1 MTGYGRVGRAPVA
14 IVTGASSGIGFGCAT
29 KLAEMG
35 MAVVGTGRDEDRL
48 AELEKAIGDADRVAT
63 MAVDLTADDAPKRI
77 VDLALQ
83 RWGRVDFLIN
93 NAGVGSP
100 KPLHET
106 DDESLDHFLGLML
119 RAPFRLAREVI
130 PHMQPGSAII
140 NVTSTFA
147 IVGGLRGGAYSAAKG
162 GLTALTLH
170 IACQYGPAGN
180 PLQRSSSGR
189 DAHADGRCAA
199 RRREI
204 QEDQH
209 RDDAAPAAGQ
219 GRRHRQ
225 HRRLPVLG
233 GCRLHQRPDDRRRR
247 WLEFDEVP
255 VGLRAELGMGR
266 PLNLFALLD
275 QAAARFGDRGAVYHG
290 ERQLCTWGEL
300 RDRAL
305 RMAGS
310 LRELGPGSR
319 VAVASENRPEIIE
332 LMFAVWAAECVYL
345 PINYKLHAREM
356 QQIIDDA
363 GAAMIFASPTIA
375 ADLSSVT
382 DVPIEVIGSGVYQ
395 TRLGSDSAPPPDN
408 DPAELAWLFYT
419 SGTTGRSKG
428 AMLSHRNL
436 MAMTLA
442 HLADFDSPDEDCS
455 LVHGA
460 PMSHGSGLYIPPYV
474 LRAARQ
480 VIPESGAFEPGEFL
494 DLCEHH
500 PGCSAFLAPTMV
512 QRLVQTGR
520 PRPRNLRT
528 VVYGGGPMYVDS
540 LKKAMAAFGP
550 IFTQLYGQG
559 EAPMTITGLRRA
571 DHLDAD
577 DAVLGSVGYARS
589 GVDVAVL
596 RDDGSPAAID
606 EIGEIVCRGDVVMS
620 GYWKNPK
627 ATAVTLQNGW
637 LHTGD
642 LGSFDERGFLT
653 LRDRSKDVVISGG
666 SNIYPREV
674 EEALLEHPGV
684 VEAGVVGAKDEEWG
698 EVVVAFVVGEVE
710 AAELDAHL
718 LDRMARF
725 KRPKRYEFVD
735 ELPKNSYGKV
745 LKRELR
751 QRLS

>member
-1 MTGYGRVGRAPVA
+1 V
-14 IVTGASSGIGFGCAT
+14 
-29 KLAEMG
+29 
-35 MAVVGTGRDEDRL
+35 
-48 AELEKAIGDADRVAT
+48 
-63 MAVDLTADDAPKRI
+63 
-77 VDLALQ
+77 
-83 RWGRVDFLIN
+83 
-93 NAGVGSP
+93 
-100 KPLHET
+100 
-106 DDESLDHFLGLML
+106 
-119 RAPFRLAREVI
+119 
-130 PHMQPGSAII
+130 
-140 NVTSTFA
+140 
-147 IVGGLRGGAYSAAKG
+147 
-162 GLTALTLH
+162 
-170 IACQYGPAGN
+170 
-180 PLQRSSSGR
+180 
-189 DAHADGRCAA
+189 
-199 RRREI
+199 
-204 QEDQH
+204 
-209 RDDAAPAAGQ
+209 
-219 GRRHRQ
+219 
-225 HRRLPVLG
+225 
-233 GCRLHQRPDDRRRR
+233 
-247 WLEFDEVP
+247 
-255 VGLRAELGMGR
+255 
-266 PLNLFALLD
+266 NLFVLLD
-275 QAAARFGDRGAVYHG
+275 QAAARFGDAGAVYHG
-290 ERQLCTWGEL
+290 ERQLCTWSEL

-305 RMAGS
+305 RLAGS
-310 LRELGPGSR
+310 LRDFGPGAR
-319 VAVASENRPEIIE
+319 VAVASENRPEIVE

-345 PINYKLHAREM
+345 PINYKLHPREM
-356 QQIIDDA
+356 QQILEDA
-363 GAAMIFASPTIA
+363 GAALVFASPKIA
-375 ADLSSVT
+375 EDLTQVT
-382 DVPIEVIGSGVYQ
+382 DVPVEVVGSGAYEA
-395 TRLGSDSAPPPDN
+395 RLGCEPASAPCT

-436 MAMTLA
+436 MAMTVA
-442 HLADFDSPDEDCS
+442 HLADFDSPHQDCS

-494 DLCEHH
+494 DLCERH

-520 PRPRNLRT
+520 ACPRNLRT

-596 RDDGSPAAID
+596 REDGNRAATG

-620 GYWKNPK
+620 GYWKNPE
-627 ATAVTLQNGW
+627 ATAATLQNGW

-642 LGSFDERGFLT
+642 MGSFDERGFLT

-674 EEALLEHPGV
+674 EEALLEHPRV

-698 EVVVAFVVGEVE
+698 EVVVAFIVGDVDT
-710 AAELDAHL
+710 AELDAHL
-718 LDRMARF
+718 LDRIARF
-725 KRPKRYEFVD
+725 KRPKRYEFID